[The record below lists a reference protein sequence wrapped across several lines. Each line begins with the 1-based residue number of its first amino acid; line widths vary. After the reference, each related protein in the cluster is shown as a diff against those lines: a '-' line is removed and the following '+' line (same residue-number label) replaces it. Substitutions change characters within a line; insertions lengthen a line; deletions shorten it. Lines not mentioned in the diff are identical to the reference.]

1 MEPRTLPR
9 RSGTSPSG
17 PHSARILGAEIG
29 KPKWFEVVSIHKNRK
44 SSLPDTSIFRK
55 EALASHEAKYRW
67 EGDLLRISPAW
78 MTWAYR
84 LLVGCVAVA
93 LLYSILA
100 TVNEYASGPAVIRIT
115 RPSPPPA
122 PFPRA
127 VTPLQSHPPASSS

>member
-84 LLVGCVAVA
+84 VLVGCVAVV

-100 TVNEYASGPAVIRIT
+100 TVNQYASGPAGHPIT
-115 RPSPPPA
+115 GQTQLTARLPGG
-122 PFPRA
+122 
-127 VTPLQSHPPASSS
+127 ASSVGGQHGD